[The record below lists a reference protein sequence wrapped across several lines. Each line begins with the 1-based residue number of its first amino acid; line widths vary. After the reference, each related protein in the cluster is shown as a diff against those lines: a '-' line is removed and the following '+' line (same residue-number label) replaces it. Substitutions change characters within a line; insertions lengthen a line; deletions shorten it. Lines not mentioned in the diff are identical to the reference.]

1 MTLTPLQEN
10 GAIRSDGGCLDAELL
25 ASYVDA
31 HVSAAERVEI
41 EAHLAR
47 CEDCYFAFSEAVLE
61 QRSERI
67 SEEPDHSVGWRP
79 WMTRV
84 AAGLAAAAALVIAV
98 QVGIFRG
105 PASGTRP
112 SIELNTALNQLDAA
126 AGPYRKFQPRL
137 TVIPTYRQLEPVMRS
152 VSPSGEAPLAVREAA
167 TRVERV
173 ARAEMEKAATA
184 NGTIVEGQRALAA
197 TALLLGQPQR
207 AVEDV
212 TPLEQSSDAGV
223 LSDVAAAYLARGGEG
238 DATHAIALLER
249 AVTMD
254 ANRVEAWFNLGLAA
268 EAAGQPERATEAWTR
283 ALALDATSGWAAE
296 ARAHLDKLTTA
307 ETSRGRGKG

>member
-1 MTLTPLQEN
+1 MMMTPLKEN
-10 GAIRSDGGCLDAELL
+10 AARTSGPLCPDSELL
-25 ASYVDA
+25 ASYVDG

-47 CEDCYFAFSEAVLE
+47 CEDCYFAFSETVLE
-61 QRSERI
+61 QRAERI
-67 SEEPDHSVGWRP
+67 SEVEPDHSEGWPP

-98 QVGIFRG
+98 QVGIF
-105 PASGTRP
+105 PASPTRP
-112 SIELNTALNQLDAA
+112 LDLKTALNQLDTV

-152 VSPSGEAPLAVREAA
+152 GSPSGEAPLAVREAA
-167 TRVERV
+167 TKVEKV
-173 ARAEMEKAATA
+173 ARAEMEKAAKA
-184 NGTIVEGQRALAA
+184 NGTSVEGQRALAA
-197 TALLLGQPQR
+197 RDLLLGQPQR

-223 LSDVAAAYLARGGEG
+223 LSDAAAAYLARGSEG
-238 DATHAIALLER
+238 DATHAMALLER
-249 AVTMD
+249 AVTLD
-254 ANRVEAWFNLGLAA
+254 PNRVEAWFNLGLSA
-268 EAAGQPERATEAWTR
+268 EAVDQPVRAAEAWTR
-283 ALALDATSGWAAE
+283 ALALDATSGWAGE
-296 ARAHLDKLTTA
+296 ARAHLETLKAA